1 MIKTI
6 KIPAINVRSASHLT
20 GVCQYASLS
29 TRMTLIYVD
38 MLCVFFYF
46 YRTYDFEDMSQGL
59 QMLQHF
65 YIFLSPQHFAGW
77 TRQPRNK
84 CSIPHYGSS
93 TPGTVDAPKGLMHL
107 KARNESAWVCIEFL
121 GSSPSSHVFTMLLI
135 YLTSTDSA
143 NKHVDKVTK
152 WWFI

>member
-65 YIFLSPQHFAGW
+65 YIFCHPSILRVERASQETSVASL
-77 TRQPRNK
+77 TMAAQRQEQSMLPR
-84 CSIPHYGSS
+84 
-93 TPGTVDAPKGLMHL
+93 A
-107 KARNESAWVCIEFL
+107 
-121 GSSPSSHVFTMLLI
+121 
-135 YLTSTDSA
+135 
-143 NKHVDKVTK
+143 
-152 WWFI
+152 